1 MFSYTTAID
10 KIRKVKARK
19 KIIQGGT
26 SAGKTYAILA
36 ILIDKAART
45 PNTEISV
52 VSESIPHLRRGCI
65 KDFLKIMKETGR
77 FNEANFN
84 KTYLKYEFTNG
95 SYIEFFSADDD
106 SKMRGARRNIL
117 YINEA
122 NNVSFESYIQL
133 AIRTSGE
140 IYLDFNPVARFW
152 AHTEIENEDDAELLI
167 INYKDNEGLPQSI
180 IDMLEQNRVKALT
193 SSYWENWCRVYLD
206 GLIGN
211 LEGAVFPLW
220 DEVDRIPEEA
230 KLIGYG
236 LDFGFTHDPSVLLG
250 IYKMDDNIYVDEI
263 IYQKGLSNSEL
274 ASIAKDNGVF
284 GEIYADAAEPKSISE
299 LRRYGLRILP
309 AQKGK
314 DSILFGIST
323 LHEYNIFITS
333 RSNNTKDEFGKYT
346 WKKDGEG
353 RYMNV
358 PIDTF
363 NHSIDALRYLAIM
376 KLTKK
381 NTGIKTFRIG

>member
-10 KIRKVKARK
+10 KIRKIKSRK

-45 PNTEISV
+45 PNTEISI
-52 VSESIPHLRRGCI
+52 VSESIPHLRRGAL

-77 FNEANFN
+77 FNDANFN

-95 SYIEFFSADDD
+95 SYIEFFSADDE
-106 SKMRGARRNIL
+106 SKLRGARRNIL

-122 NNVSFESYIQL
+122 NNVSFESYVQL
-133 AIRTSGE
+133 AIRTSGD

-152 AHTEIENEDDAELLI
+152 AHTEIEIEDDAELLI
-167 INYKDNEGLPQSI
+167 INYQDNEGLSQAI

-206 GLIGN
+206 GQIGN

-220 DEVDRIPEEA
+220 NEVDRIPEEA

-236 LDFGFTHDPSVLLG
+236 LDFGFTNDPTVLVAV
-250 IYKMDDNIYVDEI
+250 YKMDDNIYVDEVL
-263 IYQKGLSNSEL
+263 YQKGLSNSDL
-274 ASIAKDNGVF
+274 ASIVKDNGVI

-314 DSILFGIST
+314 DSINFGISI
-323 LHEYNIFITS
+323 LHEYNIYITS

-363 NHSIDALRYLAIM
+363 NHSIDAIRYLAIM

-381 NTGIKTFRIG
+381 NNGIRNFRIG

>member
-10 KIRKVKARK
+10 KIRKIKSRK

-36 ILIDKAART
+36 ILIDKCART
-45 PNTEISV
+45 PGLEVSV

-122 NNVSFESYIQL
+122 NNVSFESYVQL
-133 AIRTSGE
+133 AIRTSGD

-152 AHTEIENEDDAELLI
+152 AHTEIEIEDDSELLI
-167 INYKDNEGLPQSI
+167 INYQDNEGLSQSI
-180 IDMLEQNRVKALT
+180 VDMLEQNRIKALT

-206 GLIGN
+206 GQIGN

-220 DEVDRIPEEA
+220 NEVDRIPEEA
-230 KLIGYG
+230 KLVGYG
-236 LDFGFTHDPSVLLG
+236 LDFGFTNDPSVL
-250 IYKMDDNIYVDEI
+250 IAVYKMDDNIYVDEV
-263 IYQKGLSNSEL
+263 IYQKGLSNSDL
-274 ASIAKDNGVF
+274 ASLVKDNGVA

-314 DSILFGIST
+314 DSINFGISI
-323 LHEYNIFITS
+323 LHEYNIYITS
-333 RSNNTKDEFGKYT
+333 RSYNTKDEFGKYT

-376 KLTKK
+376 KLTQK
-381 NTGIKTFRIG
+381 NTGIRNFRIG

>member
-1 MFSYTTAID
+1 MFKYTTAID
-10 KIRKVKARK
+10 KIRKIKSRK

-26 SAGKTYAILA
+26 SAGKTMAILA

-45 PNTEISV
+45 PNTEISI

-77 FNEANFN
+77 FNEASFN
-84 KTYLKYEFTNG
+84 KTYLKYEFANG

-122 NNVSFESYIQL
+122 NNVSFESYVQL
-133 AIRTSGE
+133 AIRTSGD

-152 AHTEIENEDDAELLI
+152 AHTEIEIEDDSELLI
-167 INYKDNEGLPQSI
+167 INYQDNEGLSQSI
-180 IDMLEQNRVKALT
+180 VDMLEQNRIKALT

-206 GLIGN
+206 GQIGN

-220 DEVDRIPEEA
+220 NEVDRIPEEA

-236 LDFGFTHDPSVLLG
+236 LDFGFTNDPSVLVAV
-250 IYKMDDNIYVDEI
+250 YKMDDNIYVDEV
-263 IYQKGLSNSEL
+263 IYQKGLSNSDL
-274 ASIAKDNGVF
+274 ASLAKDNGVA

-314 DSILFGIST
+314 DSINFGISI
-323 LHEYNIFITS
+323 LHEYNIYITS
-333 RSNNTKDEFGKYT
+333 RSHNTKDELGKYT

-376 KLTKK
+376 KLTQK
-381 NTGIKTFRIG
+381 NTGIRNFRIG

>member
-220 DEVDRIPEEA
+220 NEVDRIPEEA

-236 LDFGFTHDPSVLLG
+236 LDFGFTNDPSVLLG

>member
-1 MFSYTTAID
+1 L
-10 KIRKVKARK
+10 V
-19 KIIQGGT
+19 
-26 SAGKTYAILA
+26 
-36 ILIDKAART
+36 
-45 PNTEISV
+45 
-52 VSESIPHLRRGCI
+52 
-65 KDFLKIMKETGR
+65 
-77 FNEANFN
+77 
-84 KTYLKYEFTNG
+84 
-95 SYIEFFSADDD
+95 
-106 SKMRGARRNIL
+106 
-117 YINEA
+117 
-122 NNVSFESYIQL
+122 
-133 AIRTSGE
+133 
-140 IYLDFNPVARFW
+140 
-152 AHTEIENEDDAELLI
+152 
-167 INYKDNEGLPQSI
+167 
-180 IDMLEQNRVKALT
+180 
-193 SSYWENWCRVYLD
+193 
-206 GLIGN
+206 GLIGH
-211 LEGAVFPLW
+211 LAGAVFPLW

-236 LDFGFTHDPSVLLG
+236 LDFGFTNDPSVLLG